1 MPPLPTTLNFK
12 TWKRSKLFASAE
24 LKMGQPRLS
33 GTLTLTLSDDAGG
46 VPRKGDAPFTLMS
59 AADVGGLKAG
69 AILRTAPPAFARDAE
84 TTKLVHVDFAEPD
97 LPWRYTPRTNTP
109 NIRPWLALLVG
120 TAEELQ
126 IEANIV
132 KTVSA
137 DVLKAHK
144 LADSYAW
151 AHVQD
156 NAHSRLLSPCKL
168 KPQHEY
174 VAALVPAFTSTG
186 EDAWDDNATKGV
198 LRVFHSWR
206 FWTSDE
212 GDFETLAARLRA
224 PKSGAIGRARLH
236 YPREVV
242 INAIAEKPIFE
253 VRGAISSLQPD
264 LGRIQPETMNDG
276 QLSDA
281 LRSLKPW
288 ADNAT
293 PDLLLT
299 EERRALLTLFCQIVQ
314 DKVQPDELDDTQLL
328 EVLSSLKPLLD
339 DVNFNALS
347 LAEKRTLLL
356 KFCQT
361 VFDRVQPATLNN
373 TQLLDMLRLL
383 KLVLESVNIVTLTL
397 MEKRALLLQFCQP
410 VRDRIKETHKDLDVL
425 NDAVADAGK
434 PTREIISLPHYGRP
448 WLPNPDDATEGW
460 PEALNDDPRFRG
472 LSGLGVWMGVEGQEA
487 LMDAA
492 VEQAG
497 ALRDAGSRISHLAL
511 GVLAAGGLWQ
521 RRLSEDKNARLR
533 IFGPMMARMLAGDG
547 GTVLGRV
554 TSGTSP
560 LTPAWFSSAGQRLL
574 RDGATHSRYTL
585 AANGA
590 PGGLHRSAILDL
602 ANQPTPLPERS
613 PKGLPSIDAIAEEMG
628 LPPFEKLLEIDE
640 EALEKIRAEL
650 AAFME
655 DAAHAYAI
663 AQTDAERRALA
674 DEVAHKYTLVLQ
686 ELLANF
692 HLPCEG
698 QQLTDRMARQLNP
711 RFAWPEII
719 EDALIEESERD
730 RLEDA
735 LIREVRRCM
744 TQRACRELARHLD
757 VQDRDAFCDDVLDN
771 LPQPPR
777 QTQQPIDLGRL
788 HDVLDAALD
797 PRKIDAPARRRV
809 AATIHGLDLS
819 RLIPPQFPIGL
830 NFPTWELL
838 RQYDK
843 EWLLPGAGALEKD
856 SVTALQTNPA
866 FVDAYMVGIN
876 TQFMNEMRWRDLAV
890 ARDCTPLR
898 MFWGQ
903 MNYDVTEQKRQAD
916 IQPLAEWA
924 KALAKDVGDL
934 SHQTIQP
941 ADPGNATGSRLVI
954 VFRSDLFRRYPN
966 TLVYLVKRDATMT
979 SAQEDDLL
987 KAPPLLEHTEANR
1000 PNRIHLGPTF
1010 IGILTPEI
1018 TFFCFDISPET
1029 LDQYWLVL
1037 DEPPTELRFRNDRAA
1052 NKTNAATFADTTL
1065 DRPTRVAISGKH
1077 LEEQGLAAN
1086 P

>member
-1 MPPLPTTLNFK
+1 MPPLPNTLSFK
-12 TWKRSKLFASAE
+12 AWKRSKLFASAKLE
-24 LKMGQPRLS
+24 AGQPRLS

-46 VPRKGDAPFTLMS
+46 APIAGDAPFVLMS

-69 AILRTAPPAFARDAE
+69 AILRTAPPALARDAE
-84 TTKLVHVDFAEPD
+84 TTKLVHIDFAEPD

-109 NIRPWLALLVG
+109 NIRPWLAVLVG

-132 KTVSA
+132 KTVSP

-144 LADSYAW
+144 LADSFAW

-156 NAHSRLLSPCKL
+156 NTHSRLLSPCKL

-174 VAALVPAFTSTG
+174 VAALVSAFTQTG
-186 EDAWDDNATKGV
+186 DDAWDDNTTIGV

-212 GDFETLAARLRA
+212 GDFETLAAKLRA
-224 PKSGAIGRARLH
+224 PKPGAIGRAKLH

-242 INAIAEKPIFE
+242 INAVVEKPIFE

-276 QLSDA
+276 QLFDA
-281 LRSLKPW
+281 LRSLKPLPGNV
-288 ADNAT
+288 D
-293 PDLLLT
+293 P
-299 EERRALLTLFCQIVQ
+299 
-314 DKVQPDELDDTQLL
+314 
-328 EVLSSLKPLLD
+328 
-339 DVNFNALS
+339 
-347 LAEKRTLLL
+347 
-356 KFCQT
+356 
-361 VFDRVQPATLNN
+361 
-373 TQLLDMLRLL
+373 
-383 KLVLESVNIVTLTL
+383 VTLTTP
-397 MEKRALLLQFCQP
+397 EKRALLLQFCQP
-410 VRDRIKETHKDLDVL
+410 VRDRIQETHKDLDVL
-425 NDAVADAGK
+425 NDAVADVGE
-434 PTREIISLPHYGRP
+434 PTRQIISLPHYGRP
-448 WLPNPDDATEGW
+448 WLPNPDDATAGW

-497 ALRDAGSRISHLAL
+497 ALRDAGSRIGHLAL

-521 RRLSEDKNARLR
+521 RRLPEDKNARLR
-533 IFGPMMARMLAGDG
+533 IFGPMMTRMLAGDG

-554 TSGTSP
+554 TSGSSP
-560 LTPAWFSSAGQRLL
+560 LTPAWFSSASQRLL
-574 RDGATHSRYTL
+574 RDGATHSRYTV
-585 AANGA
+585 AADGA
-590 PGGLHRSAILDL
+590 TGGLDRSAILNL

-613 PKGLPSIDAIAEEMG
+613 PKGMPSVETIADEMG

-640 EALEKIRAEL
+640 EALEKIRNEL
-650 AAFME
+650 SAFIE
-655 DAAHAYAI
+655 DAARAYAKTR
-663 AQTDAERRALA
+663 TDAERRVLA
-674 DEVAHKYTLVLQ
+674 KEIADKYTRILQ
-686 ELLANF
+686 ELLAHF
-692 HLPCEG
+692 QLPCEG
-698 QQLTDRMARQLNP
+698 QQLTDRMVAQLNP

-719 EDALIEESERD
+719 EDALIDESERD

-735 LIREVRRCM
+735 LIREVHRCM
-744 TQRACRELARHLD
+744 AQNACRKLAQHLD
-757 VQDRDAFCDDVLDN
+757 VQNPAAFCDDLLDN
-771 LPQPPR
+771 LPQPPK
-777 QTQQPIDLGRL
+777 QTQKPIDLGRL
-788 HDVLDAALD
+788 HDVLDVTLD
-797 PRKIDAPARRRV
+797 PRKADAPARRRV
-809 AATIHGLDLS
+809 AATIHGLDVS

-856 SVTALQTNPA
+856 SVTALQTNPS

-903 MNYDVTEQKRQAD
+903 MNYDVAEKKRQAD
-916 IQPLAEWA
+916 IQPLAVWA
-924 KALAKDVGDL
+924 KAPAKDVGDL

-966 TLVYLVKRDATMT
+966 TLVYLVKRDASMT

-987 KAPPLLEHTEANR
+987 KAPPILEHTEANR

-1010 IGILTPEI
+1010 IGTLTPEI

-1037 DEPPTELRFRNDRAA
+1037 DEPPTELRFRNDHPE
-1052 NKTNAATFADTTL
+1052 NKTNAATYADTTL
-1065 DRPTRVAISGKH
+1065 DRPTRVAISGKY

-1086 P
+1086 L